1 MNKTYFVKEER
12 INASDKIIESLIH
25 VLNFARKLLQKK
37 HYVSHSSLLTFIFI
51 FVFKSCSGFV

>member
-1 MNKTYFVKEER
+1 MNKMYFVKEER

-37 HYVSHSSLLTFIFI
+37 HYVSHSSSLTFIFI
-51 FVFKSCSGFV
+51 YFHFCF